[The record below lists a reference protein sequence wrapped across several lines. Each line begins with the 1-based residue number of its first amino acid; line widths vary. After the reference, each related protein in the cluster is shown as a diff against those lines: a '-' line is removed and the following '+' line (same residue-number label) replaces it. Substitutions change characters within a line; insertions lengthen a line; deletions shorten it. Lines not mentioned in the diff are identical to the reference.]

1 MPALEYVNTRRELK
15 EVLRERMVESYDS
28 VAENQELDDGQT
40 YLKSY
45 LIESNREAFTEG
57 TVSLGDQQLYI
68 SDTQERGFVRASAQT
83 DEGRV
88 YFFIDKLNERFW
100 SVHTI
105 AKSTVS
111 DKIIKR
117 IIFPRF
123 TELDYPWL
131 SNGFLEDVGKQPE
144 ATFRA
149 FSVKF
154 EDEFHD
160 IMANEG
166 GVEGL
171 SMRLW
176 GNSADEVLD
185 TLRTNENISSSTSL
199 SNVGI
204 KKEYGER
211 VLLSDVTYQSKFTAR
226 GESVEGH
233 FSQVH
238 DVMDKYY
245 NILDKVENEYSMHR
259 EQRGSGT
266 HIDGHPLLIDF
277 NRRIEN
283 LREFVDELFSST
295 NPFRLWGVVDE
306 MEEDY
311 YTIAGVDMH
320 TGDKIDFE
328 VCPDWMRIY
337 LPNGSC
343 GNVVLRLYTN
353 IQHYYD
359 SKSTLEG
366 EDSEQL
372 I

>member
-1 MPALEYVNTRRELK
+1 MTAFEYIDTRRDLK
-15 EVLRERMVESYDS
+15 EVLQERMVESYDS
-28 VAENQELDDGQT
+28 ITGTQELDEGQT

-45 LIESNREAFTEG
+45 LIESNREQFSEG
-57 TVSLGDQQLYI
+57 TVSIGDQQLHI
-68 SDTQERGFVRASAQT
+68 TETQDRGFIKARAQT
-83 DEGRV
+83 DDGRASF
-88 YFFIDKLNERFW
+88 YIDKLNERFW
-100 SVHTI
+100 SVHTL
-105 AKSTVS
+105 AKSTTS
-111 DKIIKR
+111 DNIIKR
-117 IIFPRF
+117 LIFPRF

-131 SNGFLEDVGKQPE
+131 SNDFLEQIGKQPK

-154 EDEFHD
+154 EDEFYD
-160 IMANEG
+160 IMQEED

-176 GNSADEVLD
+176 GDTADEVLE
-185 TLRTNENISSSTSL
+185 TLRTNENISGSTSL

-204 KKEYGER
+204 RKEYDNR
-211 VLLSDVTYQSKFTAR
+211 VLLNDITYQSKFTAR
-226 GESVEGH
+226 GESVDGH
-233 FSQVH
+233 FRQVQ
-238 DVMDKYY
+238 DIMEKYY
-245 NILDKVENEYSMHR
+245 GTLDKIESEYSMYA
-259 EQRGSGT
+259 ESRGDGT

-277 NRRIEN
+277 DRHIEN
-283 LREFVDELFSST
+283 LREFIDELFSST

-337 LPNGSC
+337 LPNDSC

-359 SKSTLEG
+359 SKAELEG

>member
-1 MPALEYVNTRRELK
+1 MPAFEYINTRRELK
-15 EVLRERMVESYDS
+15 QMLRERMVDSYDS
-28 VAENQELDDGQT
+28 VATKQELHDGQT

-45 LIESNREAFTEG
+45 LIESNRSSLSEG
-57 TVSLGDQQLYI
+57 TVSLGDQQLHI
-68 SDTQERGFVRASAQT
+68 SETQEPGFVRATAQT
-83 DEGRV
+83 DDGRV

-100 SVHTI
+100 SIHTV
-105 AKSTVS
+105 AKATVS

-131 SNGFLEDVGKQPE
+131 SNGFLERVGKQPE

-154 EDEFHD
+154 EDEFHE
-160 IMANEG
+160 ITENSG

-185 TLRTNENISSSTSL
+185 TLRTNQNISGSTSL

-204 KKEYGER
+204 KKEFGER
-211 VLLSDVTYQSKFTAR
+211 VLLSDITYQSKFTAR

-233 FSQVH
+233 LSQVRN
-238 DVMDKYY
+238 VMEDYY
-245 NILDKVENEYSMHR
+245 TILDKVENEYSMYTER
-259 EQRGSGT
+259 RGSGT

-277 NRRIEN
+277 DREIEN

-295 NPFRLWGVVDE
+295 NPFRLWGIVDE
-306 MEEDY
+306 VEEDY
-311 YTIAGVDMH
+311 YTVAGVDMH

-328 VCPDWMRIY
+328 VCPNWIRIY
-337 LPNGSC
+337 LPKGSC
-343 GNVVLRLYTN
+343 GNVVMRLYTN